1 MNNLPSPYPEE
12 QQQHESVPA
21 QECEMLYDYPPHVA
35 GFPQPDYPS
44 MQQPYS
50 SPTEMDGYLPA
61 YTDGYIGY
69 AGVQPSYANGQQPG
83 ANYINYAETQQLG
96 YEQARRPFYTWAWK
110 SWKSLWIVLTGLALL
125 LLLTAGIAYA
135 YFQVHS
141 TPEKTLQDYCTAV
154 KKEDGQ
160 ALYNTYSSSAQN
172 QTDAAHLQQGLRLIE
187 FISGGIEDCTVD
199 PSNIHETDPEATAR
213 VTFVLYNGRLSS
225 VLLYLIN
232 EHGQWKVQNNAVV
245 P

>member
-1 MNNLPSPYPEE
+1 MNNPSSPYPEE
-12 QQQHESVPA
+12 QYQREPGQA
-21 QECEMLYDYPPHVA
+21 QECEMLYDYPPHA
-35 GFPQPDYPS
+35 EGFPQQDYPPV
-44 MQQPYS
+44 QQPYLS
-50 SPTEMDGYLPA
+50 SPEAEEHGLEYADGY
-61 YTDGYIGY
+61 TGY
-69 AGVQPSYANGQQPG
+69 AGVQPGYTHGQQPG

-96 YEQARRPFYTWAWK
+96 HAQARRPFYTWAWK
-110 SWKSLWIVLTGLALL
+110 SWKSLWIALTGLALL
-125 LLLTAGIAYA
+125 LLLSVGIAYA
-135 YFQVHS
+135 YFQVRS
-141 TPEKTLQDYCTAV
+141 TPEKTLQDYCSAV

-199 PSNIHETDPEATAR
+199 PNNIHETDPEATAR